1 MENQNDKLSRL
12 KNDVLRTETTIY
24 EDQFTEIRNL
34 IRIAKDRAYQSA
46 NIELINLY
54 WQIGEYVS
62 KKVEAQEWGNSIVK
76 KLSEFI
82 QKHEPDSIGFSAQ
95 NIWRMKQFYETY
107 HDNLKLS
114 PLVREISWSN
124 NMLIISKTNNDIEKE
139 FYLKL
144 TIQEKFKKK
153 ELERQ
158 LNTNLFDRIITNKEK
173 LSPTLREIHSKAEH
187 YFRDSYMLD
196 FLKLPTPYKE
206 HDLRKGILQNLKQF
220 ILEFGKDFIF
230 IGDEYRV
237 QVGNSDFKIDL
248 LFFHREL
255 QCLVAIE
262 LKTVEF
268 KPEHLGKM
276 EFYLEA
282 LDRDV
287 KKPHEKPSV
296 GIILCKYKDSKIV
309 EYALSRSL
317 SPALIAKYQTE
328 LIEAKILERKLD
340 EFFELNENND
350 KSNDAL

>member
-1 MENQNDKLSRL
+1 MKQAKKTKHSPIKMVNVNLTLEKHFSEIQ
-12 KNDVLRTETTIY
+12 
-24 EDQFTEIRNL
+24 QFIRQ
-34 IRIAKDRAYQSA
+34 AKERAYHVVNQ
-46 NIELINLY
+46 ELISLY

-62 KKVEAQEWGNSIVK
+62 KKVETQEWGTGIVK
-76 KLSEFI
+76 NLALFL
-82 QKHEPDSIGFSAQ
+82 QKNEPDTKGFSSQ

-107 HDNLKLS
+107 CNNEKLS
-114 PLVREISWSN
+114 FLVREINWTN
-124 NMLIISKTNNDIEKE
+124 NMLIINKTNNDIEKE
-139 FYLKL
+139 FYIRL
-144 TIQEKFKKK
+144 TIQEKYKNK

-158 LNTNLFDRIITNKEK
+158 LDTNFFERAINKNQI
-173 LSPTLREIHSKAEH
+173 LSVSLRELHASAND
-187 YFRDSYMLD
+187 YFRDNYMLD
-196 FLKLPTPYKE
+196 FLKLPKPYNE
-206 HDLRKGILQNLKQF
+206 NHLRKGILENLKLF

-230 IGDEYRV
+230 IGEEYPV

-248 LFFHREL
+248 LFYHREL

-296 GIILCKYKDSKIV
+296 GIILCKYKDNSVV

-317 SPALIAKYQTE
+317 SPALVAKYHTE
-328 LIEAKILERKLD
+328 LIDTKILEQKLND
-340 EFFELNENND
+340 FFELSNNH
-350 KSNDAL
+350 NL